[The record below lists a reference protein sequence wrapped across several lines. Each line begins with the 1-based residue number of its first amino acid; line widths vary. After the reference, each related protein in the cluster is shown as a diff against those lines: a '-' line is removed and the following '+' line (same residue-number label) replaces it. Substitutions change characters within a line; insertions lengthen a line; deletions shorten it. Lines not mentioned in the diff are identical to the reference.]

1 MNIGKILSR
10 KPVTVLASEP
20 LSSAAR
26 LMCDRHVGAL
36 VVVSEPAERPTPVGV
51 ITDRDV
57 VRAQLAHRADLMMLN
72 VERAMTRDP
81 LLLGLETPLESA
93 VEQLR
98 ARGVRR
104 CPVVDARGGLVGM
117 VTTDDI
123 VTALAIELGGLA
135 RLIRDQPLHE
145 PELGRR
151 AEPLHNASMPAPPH
165 PGGRA

>member
-1 MNIGKILSR
+1 MLQTGAMSMNIGKILSR

-36 VVVSEPAERPTPVGV
+36 VVVSEPAERPTPVG
-51 ITDRDV
+51 
-57 VRAQLAHRADLMMLN
+57 DLMMLN

-123 VTALAIELGGLA
+123 LTALAIELGGLA

-151 AEPLHNASMPAPPH
+151 AEPLHSASMPAPPH